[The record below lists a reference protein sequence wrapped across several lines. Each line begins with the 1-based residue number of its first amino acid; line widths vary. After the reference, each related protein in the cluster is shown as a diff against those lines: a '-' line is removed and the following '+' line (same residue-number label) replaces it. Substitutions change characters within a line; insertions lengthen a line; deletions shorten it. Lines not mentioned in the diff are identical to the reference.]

1 MSTTKLVIERT
12 QFIVYDIVI
21 DGKAYVGVTGR
32 TVDTAVRN
40 LLFSKD
46 NRYKIANNSK
56 VRQQLLTANK
66 LETFGL
72 VGFIDHFVSIVGQF
86 DKPTDAQANAI
97 RRQNELSHEFK
108 MVSKHPGQMLGSRVL
123 PSDEKISEYQKEL
136 NKYRRKFKSNGRTV
150 YEFTKDHGGIPHGCR
165 IKRKEG
171 I

>member
-32 TVDTAVRN
+32 TIDTAIKN

-46 NRYKIANNSK
+46 YPHMNASNSR
-56 VRQQLLTANK
+56 VRRQLLTKEK
-66 LETFGL
+66 LETFGI

-108 MVSKHPGQMLGSRVL
+108 MVSKCPGQMIGSRVL

-136 NKYRRKFKSNGRTV
+136 NKYRRKFKKPGRAV
-150 YEFTKDHGGIPHGCR
+150 YKFRKDHGGIPHGCR

-171 I
+171 V